1 MKNLKRISDEL
12 WISGQPTEDELR
24 HAGDRFRTIVNL
36 RTADENG
43 LVPDEERL
51 VEGAA
56 LNYAPIP
63 VSPATL
69 DDAAVERFSQ
79 ALGSEGST
87 PALIHCQGGGRAGV
101 MTLMHLAVTHGWSL
115 QSALEEGER
124 LGIGP
129 APDSPYRRFFEDY
142 IRRHSAGERVL

>member
-1 MKNLKRISDEL
+1 MKNLKQIDSQL
-12 WISGQPTEDELR
+12 WISGQPTEEELR
-24 HAGDRFRTIVNL
+24 NAAGQFRTVVNL
-36 RTADENG
+36 RTAGETG

-51 VEGAA
+51 VEGAG

-79 ALGSEGST
+79 ALGSEDST

-115 QSALEEGER
+115 QRALEEGER

-129 APDSPYRRFFEDY
+129 AADSPYREFFEDY
-142 IRRHSAGERVL
+142 IHRHSAGERL

>member
-1 MKNLKRISDEL
+1 MKNLKKITDEL
-12 WISGQPTEDELR
+12 WVSGQPTEEALR
-24 HAGDRFRTIVNL
+24 TIGGQFRTVVNL

-43 LVPDEERL
+43 VLPNEERL
-51 VEGAA
+51 VEDAG

-63 VSPATL
+63 VTPVSL

-79 ALGSEGST
+79 AVSSTDST

-101 MTLMHLAVTHGWSL
+101 LTLLHLAVTNGWRAER
-115 QSALEEGER
+115 ALLEGEA

-129 APDSPYRRFFEDY
+129 AADSPYRAFFEDY
-142 IRRHSAGERVL
+142 LRRHSAGER